1 MSKVIADLEVGLAVD
16 FLLNLAP
23 SRETAE
29 QSIAAAQEHLRDTVE
44 GRTSSGLQEL
54 EYRQNVLA
62 SYLAQARSLLTD
74 SRTYDLV
81 LGAKEGKF
89 RLCRV
94 DLVRRNTNVS
104 FLAMV

>member
-44 GRTSSGLQEL
+44 GFPRFAGAGVSTERPRKLPSAGT
-54 EYRQNVLA
+54 A
-62 SYLAQARSLLTD
+62 TPDGFTD
-74 SRTYDLV
+74 L
-81 LGAKEGKF
+81 
-89 RLCRV
+89 
-94 DLVRRNTNVS
+94 
-104 FLAMV
+104 